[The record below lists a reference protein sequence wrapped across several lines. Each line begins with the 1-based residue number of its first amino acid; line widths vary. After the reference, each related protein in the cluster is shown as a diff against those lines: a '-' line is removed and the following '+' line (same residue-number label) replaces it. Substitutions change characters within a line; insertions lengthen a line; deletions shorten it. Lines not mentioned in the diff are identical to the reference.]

1 MSLAPVRAADTRR
14 TDTPNA
20 AMTTLASPTLGGTDN
35 LSLWRVAMTAG
46 QQGPPHIFDTEQIW
60 TVLEGAVAVETRQ
73 GTVELHAG
81 DTLAVPAGIERQVTA
96 VQDTV
101 ALVAGDGTASV
112 FVPGEDAPRGTPPWI
127 V

>member
-20 AMTTLASPTLGGTDN
+20 AMTTLASPTLGGTDS
-35 LSLWRVAMTAG
+35 LSLWRVAMAAG
-46 QQGPPHIFDTEQIW
+46 QQGPLHIFDTEQIW
-60 TVLEGAVAVETRQ
+60 TVLEGAVSVQTRQ
-73 GTVELHAG
+73 GTVELQAG

-101 ALVAGDGTASV
+101 AIVAGDSAASV

-127 V
+127 A